1 MPPSQPSSSA
11 GLGANQPRGLL
22 GRFGGRVAA
31 MQRWA
36 SEHRAA
42 AATVAALSATA
53 MVAGMLAVVIL
64 GASRGSI
71 STVTALEALDRKDYA
86 RAVFEAEQL
95 ALTSRAPG
103 PERSTAAFIL
113 GAVELDRAEASESS
127 MAARYALSAAS
138 YLEQSRRWGFP
149 SGRHGEGYA
158 MLGRSQF
165 VIGNYPEALA
175 ALEEALARGAE
186 PAVELHRLAAQACL
200 RLPKPLPRLALDHLR
215 SCISAERAAPA
226 DRSRA
231 IIQQA
236 QVQFALEDYEACRR
250 SLQTLPA
257 KEQVAGEAA
266 LLFGRLLL
274 VEADRL
280 TRSGGQPT
288 AQQEPS
294 PNGDDSASAE
304 AASPVEMAKQRYQQA
319 VETFRTALLHRTT
332 DPRLV
337 AELHYGLAQ
346 AYHGLGDQVAALRQ
360 LRRIQSG
367 FSVQDVALKAA
378 LDEGE
383 LLFARGDY
391 AGLVNAHR
399 QVLEHAPSLTPGTAS
414 PLADELRQ
422 RCLANVERLKSER
435 VYADAIELIQAAE
448 SLLPPT
454 ERYALIGQTYEAWGD
469 SLMADAIAAQ
479 ERARASRG
487 PEARQNE
494 KTDEPAGEAEETTDE
509 AEQETAS
516 PAPPALP
523 IGPVS
528 LIAIEAGM
536 SQGLLTLGFSPQAQE
551 LIDQARSCYRKAA
564 DAYARLAQLRYPTAN
579 YPDDLWLAAE
589 TYRRARDYPAAIRL
603 FKAYLEH
610 ARPHT
615 RQPGA
620 LVRLGEMWMAEGN
633 AQEAVD
639 ALQSVVELYS
649 RHPAKYA
656 ARLLLAQAYQEL
668 GEADKAAAE
677 LQANLDGDDLTPA
690 SPEWR
695 SALFALGQLRYGQQ
709 QWDQAARLLEQAV
722 ARYPH
727 DPLAAT
733 ANYLLGECY
742 LQQSRARADEKVPP
756 LPVAERSRIEDVQ
769 NLKVKAVAA
778 FDQARSALER
788 QAASGELTLLQE
800 SVLRNTCFARA
811 AVLKQLG
818 RLDEALD
825 AYTVLINR
833 YQHSPAVLD
842 AYVQAAAIYLEQRQE
857 AKARNAIAAA
867 QSALKRMP
875 DNGLVKD
882 LTGESKA
889 DWERY
894 LAWLAKL

>member
-1 MPPSQPSSSA
+1 MPPLQKPSFAEPASQPPGGLWQRIGERMAAVRHWA
-11 GLGANQPRGLL
+11 GQHRGATL
-22 GRFGGRVAA
+22 
-31 MQRWA
+31 
-36 SEHRAA
+36 
-42 AATVAALSATA
+42 TVAALSATA
-53 MVAGMLAVVIL
+53 MLVGMLAVIIL

-71 STVTALEALDRKDYA
+71 SAVTALEALDRKDLA

-95 ALTSRAPG
+95 ALNSRAPG

-113 GAVELDRAEASESS
+113 GAVDLERAEASEST

-165 VIGNYPEALA
+165 MIGNYPEALE

-200 RLPKPLPRLALDHLR
+200 RLPKPLPRVALDHLR
-215 SCISAERAAPA
+215 GCIVSGQASPA

-236 QVQFALEDYEACRR
+236 QVQFALEDYEGCRR

-257 KEQVAGEAA
+257 KEQAAGEAA

-280 TRSGGQPT
+280 AQGNGEHA
-288 AQQEPS
+288 AQQPA
-294 PNGDDSASAE
+294 PTDASKAAPAATTPPAE
-304 AASPVEMAKQRYQQA
+304 AARQRYQQA
-319 VETFRTALLHRTT
+319 VETFRTALLHRMT

-346 AYHGLGDQVAALRQ
+346 AYHGLDDHAAALRQ
-360 LRRIQSG
+360 LRRIQQG
-367 FSVQDVALKAA
+367 FSVQDVAFKAA

-391 AGLVNAHR
+391 AGLVNVHR
-399 QVLEHAPSLTPGTAS
+399 QVLERVPSLTPGAPA

-422 RCLANVERLKSER
+422 RCLANVERLWSER
-435 VYADAIELIQAAE
+435 AYAEAIELIRAAE
-448 SLLPPT
+448 SLLPPVESST
-454 ERYALIGQTYEAWGD
+454 LTAKTYEAWGD
-469 SLMADAIAAQ
+469 VLMAEAIVVQDQ
-479 ERARASRG
+479 ERATRG
-487 PEARQNE
+487 RQ
-494 KTDEPAGEAEETTDE
+494 
-509 AEQETAS
+509 AEQATEANTQTEPTGDAADDEQDAEA
-516 PAPPALP
+516 APPPPTVLQ
-523 IGPVS
+523 GPVG
-528 LIAIEAGM
+528 LIAVEAGKL
-536 SQGLLTLGFSPQAQE
+536 QGLLTLGFSPQAQE
-551 LIDQARSCYRKAA
+551 LIDQARSCYRKAGE
-564 DAYARLAQLRYPTAN
+564 AYSRLAQLRYPTSH

-589 TYRRARDYPAAIRL
+589 AFGRARDYPAAIRM
-603 FKAYLEH
+603 FQAYLEH

-615 RQPGA
+615 RQPDA
-620 LVRLGEMWMAEGN
+620 LVRLGEMWLAEGN
-633 AQEAVD
+633 AEQAVD
-639 ALQSVVELYS
+639 ALQSVVELYP
-649 RHPAKYA
+649 RHPAKYS
-656 ARLLLAQAYQEL
+656 ARLMLAQAYIEL
-668 GEADKAAAE
+668 GETEKAAVE

-695 SALFALGQLRYGQQ
+695 SALFALGQLRYTQQ
-709 QWDQAARLLEQAV
+709 QWGAAAGLLEQAV
-722 ARYPH
+722 ARYPQ

-733 ANYLLGECY
+733 ASYLLGECY
-742 LQQSRARADEKVPP
+742 LQQSRARANEKVPP

-769 NLKVKAVAA
+769 NLKVKALAA
-778 FDQARSALER
+778 LDRARDALER
-788 QAASGELTLLQE
+788 QAAVGELTLLQE

-825 AYTVLINR
+825 AYTALINR

-842 AYVQAAAIYLEQRQE
+842 AYVQAAAIYREQRQE

-894 LAWLAKL
+894 LAWLANM